1 MTRSHHPAPA
11 DSYDR
16 RPLSVIGQDAGLELR
31 LRTAVPGIYSGYIW
45 KNIAIV
51 LWFAPANLETL
62 PIFEESCKALVR
74 EHPEGLSA
82 VSIIVPGGRGLP
94 DPQVRRELARIM
106 SDNVDRFAAMA
117 VLLPGTGFWASTMR
131 GMLTALSM
139 LVRQPHR
146 MQIFGTYSE
155 VVKWLLPL
163 HTARTNTHIDAVQL
177 RAVLRIV
184 EAECELAA
192 SAA

>member
-1 MTRSHHPAPA
+1 MTRSHHPSPA
-11 DSYDR
+11 ESYGR
-16 RPLSVIGQDAGLELR
+16 RPLSAVAQDAGLELK
-31 LRTAVPGIYSGYIW
+31 LRTAVPGIYNGYSW
-45 KNIAIV
+45 KNISIV

-62 PIFEESCKALVR
+62 PILEESCKALLR

-82 VSIIVPGGRGLP
+82 VSIMVPGNRGLP
-94 DPQVRRELARIM
+94 DPEVRRELARII
-106 SDNVDRFAAMA
+106 SDNAGRFAAMA

-139 LVRQPHR
+139 LVRRPHR

-155 VVKWLLPL
+155 VVNWLLPL
-163 HTARTNTHIDAVQL
+163 HAAHTKTHVDPVQL
-177 RAVLRIV
+177 RAVLRLV